1 MKNAAVFLL
10 HNCNQNIIQMENNYS
25 NSTSYSNNEIQTS
38 ETLTAFIQGDISA
51 FSKLYNMHVKL
62 LYNYGCKLTTDVE
75 LLKDC
80 IQEVFIKIY
89 NKRAELDT
97 VSNFKSYI
105 IISLKNKLCD
115 ESRKRVN
122 LSDISVDELDVVSS
136 DNVEKDYIANEKEK
150 QDNFF
155 VAKMLEQ
162 LSPRQRKAIILYYI
176 EEKKYD
182 EICVI
187 MNMNYQSVRN
197 LIHRGISKLRTY
209 AA

>member
-1 MKNAAVFLL
+1 
-10 HNCNQNIIQMENNYS
+10 MENNYLKKS
-25 NSTSYSNNEIQTS
+25 PYVNSDVQTA
-38 ETLTAFIQGDISA
+38 EYLADFINGDTAA
-51 FSKLYNMHVKL
+51 FSKLYNLHINM

-89 NKRAELDT
+89 NKRLELDT
-97 VSNFKSYI
+97 VANFKSYI

-122 LSDISVDELDVVSS
+122 LSDVAVEDLDVVSS
-136 DNVEKDYIANEKEK
+136 DNIEKDYIANEKEML
-150 QDNFF
+150 DNVF
-155 VAKMLEQ
+155 VSKMLDQ

-176 EEKKYD
+176 EEKKYED
-182 EICVI
+182 ICAI

-197 LIHRGISKLRTY
+197 LIHRGISKLRTC

>member
-1 MKNAAVFLL
+1 
-10 HNCNQNIIQMENNYS
+10 MENNYLKKS
-25 NSTSYSNNEIQTS
+25 PYVNCDVQTAEYLS
-38 ETLTAFIQGDISA
+38 DFVNGDIAA
-51 FSKLYNMHVKL
+51 FSKLYNLHVNM

-89 NKRAELDT
+89 NKRLELDT
-97 VSNFKSYI
+97 VANFKSYI

-122 LSDISVDELDVVSS
+122 LSDVAVEDLDVLSG
-136 DNVEKDYIANEKEK
+136 DNIEKDYIANEKEML
-150 QDNFF
+150 DGVF
-155 VAKMLEQ
+155 VSKMLDQ

-176 EEKKYD
+176 EEKKYED
-182 EICVI
+182 ICAI

-197 LIHRGISKLRTY
+197 LIHRGISKLRTC

>member
-1 MKNAAVFLL
+1 
-10 HNCNQNIIQMENNYS
+10 MENNYLKKS
-25 NSTSYSNNEIQTS
+25 PYVNCDAQTA
-38 ETLTAFIQGDISA
+38 EYLADFINGDTAA
-51 FSKLYNMHVKL
+51 FSKLYNLHVNM

-89 NKRAELDT
+89 NKRLELDT
-97 VSNFKSYI
+97 VANFKSYI

-122 LSDISVDELDVVSS
+122 LSDVAVEDLDVLSS
-136 DNVEKDYIANEKEK
+136 DNIEKDYIANEKEML
-150 QDNFF
+150 DGVF
-155 VAKMLEQ
+155 VSKMLDQ

-176 EEKKYD
+176 EEKKYED
-182 EICVI
+182 ICAI

-197 LIHRGISKLRTY
+197 LIHRGISKLRTC

>member
-1 MKNAAVFLL
+1 
-10 HNCNQNIIQMENNYS
+10 MENNYLKQ
-25 NSTSYSNNEIQTS
+25 STIINTDLETTEIFK
-38 ETLTAFIQGDISA
+38 AFIEGNDSA
-51 FSKLYNMHVKL
+51 FSKLYNMHVNL
-62 LYNYGCKLTTDVE
+62 LYNYGCKLTTDSE

-80 IQEVFIKIY
+80 IQEVFVKIF
-89 NKRAELDT
+89 NKRAELST
-97 VSNFKSYI
+97 VANFKSYI

-122 LSDISVDELDVVSS
+122 LSDVSVDELDVVSG
-136 DNVEKDYIANEKEK
+136 DNVERDYINNEKEML
-150 QDNFF
+150 DNVF
-155 VAKMLEQ
+155 VTKILDQ

-187 MNMNYQSVRN
+187 MDMNYQSVRN
-197 LIHRGISKLRTY
+197 LIHRGISKLRSCT